1 MSCENKLK
9 SANACYMSLLL
20 HACPLKRVYEPDVP
34 LLPQDRQPVYRMLLQ
49 VPLKIHQK
57 QCVGHFLLPFNHIW
71 ALQYLP
77 LQTFFNKK
85 SLSSQRR
92 SSSQEGS
99 LSCRDMNHLR
109 HISEGGYEVMRIFMW
124 CSTHMLS
131 ILRMYPVY
139 SKNEIPIP
147 WFFCF
152 NLYNSYFWNVNRTTC
167 LLSHLKF

>member
-1 MSCENKLK
+1 MLHVLTVARLSFEESIRARRSFAPTRSTASLSYA
-9 SANACYMSLLL
+9 SASATQNPSKTVCGSLSSL
-20 HACPLKRVYEPDVP
+20 
-34 LLPQDRQPVYRMLLQ
+34 QPHLSTAV
-49 VPLKIHQK
+49 
-57 QCVGHFLLPFNHIW
+57 
-71 ALQYLP
+71 P

-139 SKNEIPIP
+139 SKKEIPIP

-152 NLYNSYFWNVNRTTC
+152 NLYNSYFWNINRTTC
-167 LLSHLKF
+167 LLSHLKL